1 MLGNKWTC
9 EKCGYRNNG
18 VNFCAQCGNPKED
31 RIAGRPYPQKPRKY
45 KTWNDAVKENIVFGE
60 LLTFESGGSYSG
72 MMINDYQRYS
82 TVLARDEDGVRI
94 TDQTVKSRRYEKTA
108 VYRADDAAF
117 SDLEELIRKE
127 NLPAWSFVEKAEGP
141 MLLDVS
147 RTSYYSMTFSALA
160 GGIMQMFSVDPAVFS
175 EQDRKDIPEK
185 IRRILDR
192 YMIPERLI
200 KEEVRDWINPDTQ
213 NPLME
218 PKEGE
223 WACPHC
229 GYNRNTGKYC
239 SECGTE
245 KP

>member
-60 LLTFESGGSYSG
+60 PLTFESGGSYSG

-108 VYRADDAAF
+108 
-117 SDLEELIRKE
+117 
-127 NLPAWSFVEKAEGP
+127 
-141 MLLDVS
+141 
-147 RTSYYSMTFSALA
+147 
-160 GGIMQMFSVDPAVFS
+160 
-175 EQDRKDIPEK
+175 
-185 IRRILDR
+185 
-192 YMIPERLI
+192 
-200 KEEVRDWINPDTQ
+200 
-213 NPLME
+213 
-218 PKEGE
+218 
-223 WACPHC
+223 
-229 GYNRNTGKYC
+229 
-239 SECGTE
+239 
-245 KP
+245 